1 MQAAGATASSDRIT
15 QVINAVSAAVER
27 YLGRQLALAQVTTS
41 APEYYQGTGKPTLHL
56 RRWPIV
62 SVERVRIDGAA
73 ITDYDLTADL
83 KRQGMLYRAGL
94 WPIRAGHHPDV
105 TGDWDPSNLRGYPI
119 DVAYTAGYKLPAD
132 GSRDLPY
139 DIEEA
144 AIRTAMGILARPVP
158 GLTAERTPGGWS
170 QTWNV
175 ETDITA
181 RPEANFPAEVVAM
194 LQPYRS
200 RWFA

>member
-27 YLGRQLALAQVTTS
+27 YLGRQLGYIQVTTS
-41 APEYYQGTGKPTLHL
+41 APEYYQGTGKPNLHL

-73 ITDYDLTADL
+73 ITDYDLTAES
-83 KRQGMLYRAGL
+83 KRQGMLYRSAL
-94 WPIRAGHHPDV
+94 WPIRAGCHPDV

-132 GSRDLPY
+132 EARDLPY

-144 AIRTAMGILARPVP
+144 AIRACMGLLSRPVP
-158 GLTAERTPGGWS
+158 GLAAERTPGGWAL
-170 QTWNV
+170 TWGQ
-175 ETDITA
+175 E
-181 RPEANFPAEVVAM
+181 EAVGILSGEVQCSLA
-194 LQPYRS
+194 PYRS